1 MTTKLYKPNGF
12 LSECGESVF
21 RNHLDKEIS
30 SLLSQAESE
39 AELRL
44 IGSLIMNRVGNMVAD
59 RAVDLNKKKE

>member
-21 RNHLDKEIS
+21 KDHLDKEINN
-30 SLLSQAESE
+30 LLSQAENE

-44 IGSLIMNRVGNMVAD
+44 IGSLIINRVGNMVAD
-59 RAVDLNKKKE
+59 RVVDLNKKKE